1 MSKSAASPEE
11 EATHEQLARLE
22 QLEKQLQELKSQPSP
37 EPPSSP
43 WGSLPKESATQLQE
57 LESQLNEKGLILSV
71 DEASIDYILERGYDK
86 VMKATEAYNLF
97 YNDPDFKPENFF
109 INETL

>member
-1 MSKSAASPEE
+1 MWKGKADILNHDDKLIVDLKTTAKLEDFKWSARKYNYDSQAYIYQRIFGYDMIFI
-11 EATHEQLARLE
+11 AVDKNTHQIGIYDC
-22 QLEKQLQELKSQPSP
+22 S
-37 EPPSSP
+37 
-43 WGSLPKESATQLQE
+43 T
-57 LESQLNEKGLILSV
+57 
-71 DEASIDYILERGYDK
+71 DFLERGYDK